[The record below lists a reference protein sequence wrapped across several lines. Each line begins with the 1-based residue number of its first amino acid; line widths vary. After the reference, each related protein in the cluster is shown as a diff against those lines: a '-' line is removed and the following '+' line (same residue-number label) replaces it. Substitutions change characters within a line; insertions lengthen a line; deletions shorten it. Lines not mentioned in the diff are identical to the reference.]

1 MMIKV
6 YVSRFNSETDT
17 EPHLEC
23 YEIEEKPNMMVLDA
37 LQAINEKYDADIS
50 FRSSCRAGQCGSCG
64 ILFKG
69 NGALAC
75 QKEIKDG
82 AIIEPLKF
90 PVIKDLIVDKS
101 SIEAK
106 VKDLELSLQCDHKCS
121 ELDSSI
127 TKAET
132 ADTKKVRSCIECYS
146 CYSTCPVVNI
156 ATEEFGGPYLMRYIN
171 KFDTDPRDNFDRL
184 KEALD
189 EGLYNCTSCGKCLSV
204 CPKNINTF
212 GDAIEKM
219 RAIAVANGSGPLPEH
234 VAFKENVLN
243 NGRSVKKSKTS
254 FIEEAIN
261 NTGSK
266 VAFFTGCMVDYRFPE
281 LGHKLVR
288 ILKENGID
296 IDVPEGQVCCG
307 SPLLRTGQTD
317 AVQKLVDT
325 NKEVFKDYDTVVTV
339 CSGCGSTLKN
349 NHPDY
354 GSKLNVMDIS
364 EFLVDKLDESKLKEV
379 NMTVTY
385 HDPCHLG
392 RGQGIKDAPRDI
404 IKKIPGVE
412 FKEMLYPCQC
422 CGAGG
427 GIKSGKP
434 EIAMELSKSK
444 AEMIKDT
451 GADAVVTICP
461 FCELNIQDGLSEIG
475 CDDIECIHILEL
487 LNRAYE
493 Y

>member
-1 MMIKV
+1 
-6 YVSRFNSETDT
+6 
-17 EPHLEC
+17 
-23 YEIEEKPNMMVLDA
+23 
-37 LQAINEKYDADIS
+37 
-50 FRSSCRAGQCGSCG
+50 
-64 ILFKG
+64 
-69 NGALAC
+69 
-75 QKEIKDG
+75 
-82 AIIEPLKF
+82 
-90 PVIKDLIVDKS
+90 
-101 SIEAK
+101 
-106 VKDLELSLQCDHKCS
+106 
-121 ELDSSI
+121 
-127 TKAET
+127 
-132 ADTKKVRSCIECYS
+132 
-146 CYSTCPVVNI
+146 
-156 ATEEFGGPYLMRYIN
+156 
-171 KFDTDPRDNFDRL
+171 
-184 KEALD
+184 
-189 EGLYNCTSCGKCLSV
+189 
-204 CPKNINTF
+204 
-212 GDAIEKM
+212 M
-219 RAIAVANGSGPLPEH
+219 RALAVANGSGPLPEH

-254 FIEEAIN
+254 FIEEATN

-392 RGQGIKDAPRDI
+392 RGQGIKDAPRYI
-404 IKKIPGVE
+404 IKKIHGVE
-412 FKEMLYPCQC
+412 F
-422 CGAGG
+422 
-427 GIKSGKP
+427 
-434 EIAMELSKSK
+434 
-444 AEMIKDT
+444 
-451 GADAVVTICP
+451 
-461 FCELNIQDGLSEIG
+461 
-475 CDDIECIHILEL
+475 
-487 LNRAYE
+487 
-493 Y
+493 

>member
-1 MMIKV
+1 MIKV
-6 YVSRFNSETDT
+6 YVSRFDSETDK

-23 YEIEEKPNMMVLDA
+23 YEIDKTPSMKVLDA
-37 LQAINEKYDADIS
+37 LNAINEKYDANIS

-64 ILFKG
+64 ILFNG

-82 AIIEPLKF
+82 AIIEPLRF

-106 VKDLELSLQCDHKCS
+106 VKDLELSLQCDHKCDH
-121 ELDSSI
+121 LDTSI
-127 TKAET
+127 TKEDT
-132 ADTKKVRSCIECYS
+132 KDTKKVRNCIECYS

-171 KFDTDPRDNFDRL
+171 KFDTDPRDNYDRL

-189 EGLYNCTSCGKCLSV
+189 EGLYKCTSCGKCLSV

-234 VAFKENVLN
+234 VAFKENILKT
-243 NGRSVKKSKTS
+243 GRSLKADKEP
-254 FIEEAIN
+254 FIKEAVN
-261 NTGSK
+261 KTGSK
-266 VAFFTGCMVDYRFPE
+266 IAFFTGCMVDYRFPE
-281 LGHKLVR
+281 VGHRLVKV
-288 ILKENGID
+288 LKENGID

-317 AVQKLVDT
+317 IVQELVDK
-325 NKEVFKDYDTVVTV
+325 NKEVFKDYDTVITV

-349 NHPDY
+349 NHPDF

-364 EFLVDKLDESKLKEV
+364 EFLVDKLDEDKLKEV

-385 HDPCHLG
+385 HDPCHLA
-392 RGQGIKDAPRDI
+392 RGQGIKDAPREI
-404 IKKIPGVE
+404 IEKIPGVE

-427 GIKSGKP
+427 GIKAGKP
-434 EIAMELSKSK
+434 EIAMDLSKAK

-461 FCELNIQDGLSEIG
+461 FCELNIQDGLNEIECG
-475 CDDIECIHILEL
+475 DIECIHILEL

-493 Y
+493 

>member
-6 YVSRFNSETDT
+6 YVSRFNREIDT
-17 EPHLEC
+17 EPHFEC
-23 YEIEEKPNMMVLDA
+23 YEIDETPNMKVLDA
-37 LQAINEKYDADIS
+37 LQAINEKYDANIS

-64 ILFKG
+64 ILFNG

-90 PVIKDLIVDKS
+90 PVIKDLIVDNS

-106 VKDLELSLQCDHKCS
+106 VKDLELSLQCDHECS
-121 ELDSSI
+121 ELDTSI
-127 TKAET
+127 TKKDT
-132 ADTKKVRSCIECYS
+132 TDTKKVRSCIECYS

-234 VAFKENVLN
+234 VAFKDNILKT
-243 NGRSVKKSKTS
+243 GRSVKTDKPT
-254 FIEEAIN
+254 FIEEAKHE
-261 NTGSK
+261 TGSK
-266 VAFFTGCMVDYRFPE
+266 IAFFTGCMVDYKFPE
-281 LGHKLVR
+281 IGHKLVK

-317 AVQKLVDT
+317 IVQDLVDK
-325 NKEVFKDYDTVVTV
+325 NKEVFKDYDTIITV
-339 CSGCGSTLKN
+339 CSGCGATLKN
-349 NHPDY
+349 NHPEY

-379 NMTVTY
+379 DMTVTY
-385 HDPCHLG
+385 HDPCHLA
-392 RGQGIKDAPRDI
+392 RSQGIKDEPREI
-404 IKKIPGVE
+404 IEKIPGVE

-434 EIAMELSKSK
+434 EIAMELAKSK
-444 AEMIKDT
+444 AEMVKDT

-461 FCELNIQDGLSEIG
+461 FCELNIQDGLNEIG
-475 CDDIECIHILEL
+475 CDNIKCIHILEL
-487 LNRAYE
+487 LDKAYE
-493 Y
+493 

>member
-1 MMIKV
+1 MIKV
-6 YVSRFNSETDT
+6 YVSRFDSETDK

-23 YEIEEKPNMMVLDA
+23 YEINKTPSMKVLDA
-37 LQAINEKYDADIS
+37 LNAINEKYDANIS

-64 ILFKG
+64 ILFNG

-75 QKEIKDG
+75 QKEIEDG
-82 AIIEPLKF
+82 AIIEPLRF

-106 VKDLELSLQCDHKCS
+106 VKDLELSLQCDHKCDH
-121 ELDSSI
+121 LDTSI
-127 TKAET
+127 TKEDT
-132 ADTKKVRSCIECYS
+132 KDTKKVRNCIECYS

-171 KFDTDPRDNFDRL
+171 KFDTDPRDNYDRL

-189 EGLYNCTSCGKCLSV
+189 EGLYKCTSCGKCLSV

-234 VAFKENVLN
+234 VAFKENILKT
-243 NGRSVKKSKTS
+243 GRSIKADKGP
-254 FIEEAIN
+254 FIKEAEN
-261 NTGSK
+261 KTGSK
-266 VAFFTGCMVDYRFPE
+266 IAFFTGCMVDYKFPE
-281 LGHKLVR
+281 VGHRLVKV
-288 ILKENGID
+288 LKENGID

-317 AVQKLVDT
+317 IVQELVDK
-325 NKEVFKDYDTVVTV
+325 NKEVFKDYDTVITV

-349 NHPDY
+349 NHPDF

-364 EFLVDKLDESKLKEV
+364 EFLVDKLDEDKLKEV

-385 HDPCHLG
+385 HDPCHLA
-392 RGQGIKDAPRDI
+392 RGQGITDAPREI

-412 FKEMLYPCQC
+412 FKEMSYPSQC

-434 EIAMELSKSK
+434 EIAMELSKAK
-444 AEMIKDT
+444 AEMIEDT
-451 GADAVVTICP
+451 GADAVITICP
-461 FCELNIQDGLSEIG
+461 FCELNIQDGLDAIG
-475 CDDIECIHILEL
+475 REDIKCMHILEL
-487 LNRAYE
+487 LDKAYE
-493 Y
+493 

>member
-1 MMIKV
+1 MIKV
-6 YVSRFNSETDT
+6 YVSRFNSETDS

-23 YEIEEKPNMMVLDA
+23 YEIEKTPHMKVLDA
-37 LQAINEKYDADIS
+37 LQAINDKYDADIS
-50 FRSSCRAGQCGSCG
+50 FQSSCRAGQCGSCG

-75 QKEIKDG
+75 QKEIKEG

-90 PVIKDLIVDKS
+90 PVIKDLIVDRS

-106 VKDLELSLQCDHKCS
+106 VKQLELSLQCDHSCS
-121 ELDSSI
+121 EVETDI
-127 TKAET
+127 TKQDSAE
-132 ADTKKVRSCIECYS
+132 TKKVRSCIECYS
-146 CYSTCPVVNI
+146 CLSTCPVVNI
-156 ATEEFGGPYLMRYIN
+156 ATEDFGGPYLMRYIR
-171 KFDTDPRDNFDRL
+171 KFESDPRDKFDRL

-189 EGLYNCTSCGKCLSV
+189 DGLYNCTSCGKCLAV

-234 VAFKENVLN
+234 VGFKENILK
-243 NGRSVKKSKTS
+243 NGRSVTTDKST
-254 FIEEAIN
+254 FIEEAKN
-261 NTGSK
+261 KTGSK
-266 VAFFTGCMVDYRFPE
+266 IAFFTGCMVDYKFPE
-281 LGHKLVR
+281 TGHKLVK

-317 AVQKLVDT
+317 IVQDLVDK
-325 NKEVFKDYDTVVTV
+325 NKEVFKDYDTVITI
-339 CSGCGSTLKN
+339 CSGCGATLKN

-364 EFLVDKLDESKLKEV
+364 EFLADKLDTSKLKEV
-379 NMTVTY
+379 DMKVTY

-392 RGQGIKDAPRDI
+392 RSQGIKDQPRDI
-404 IKKIPGVE
+404 IEMIPGVE
-412 FKEMLYPCQC
+412 LEEMKYPCQC

-434 EIAMELSKSK
+434 EIAMDLSKSK

-451 GADAVVTICP
+451 GADAVITICP
-461 FCELNIQDGLSEIG
+461 FCELNLQDGLNAIG
-475 CDDIECIHILEL
+475 CEDIKSMHILEL
-487 LNRAYE
+487 LDKAYE
-493 Y
+493 